1 MVGIICAEP
10 EELNAI
16 KNYMKSIVVEE
27 KYDLKFYVGDIGNRR
42 FALVLCGMGK
52 VNAARTTQALID
64 NYHPDY
70 VINCGV
76 AGGISDV
83 VKIGDIVVGEK
94 LVQYDFDLT
103 AFGREKGEVS
113 DKVGKFIHSDKSLV
127 EKAYG
132 IIVRDDSISGVVGTI
147 ASADKFMTDPNES
160 KQVSQEFNADC
171 CEMEGA
177 AVAQVC
183 FLDNVPFIVVRSISD
198 TPNGDNRID
207 FETFIESV
215 SEIVAKFIIQ
225 FIQ

>member
-1 MVGIICAEP
+1 MVGIICAAQ
-10 EELNAI
+10 EELDAV
-16 KNYMKSIVVEE
+16 KDYMKNIIVEE
-27 KYDLKFYVGDIGNRR
+27 KYDFKFYIGDVGNRR
-42 FALVLCGMGK
+42 FALTLCGTGK

-113 DKVGKFIHSDKSLV
+113 DKVKRYIYSDKALI
-127 EKAYG
+127 EKAYRV
-132 IIVRDDSISGVVGTI
+132 IVRDDSIKGLVGTI
-147 ASADKFMTDPNES
+147 ATADKFMTSYEEAKKVNE
-160 KQVSQEFNADC
+160 EFGADC

-183 FLDNVPFIVVRSISD
+183 FLDNVPFIVIRSISD
-198 TPNGDNRID
+198 TPNDNNKID
-207 FETFIESV
+207 FDTFIVEASKT
-215 SEIVAKFIIQ
+215 VAKFVFEFVQ
-225 FIQ
+225 